1 MRDAVAAEKNGVPS
15 VVVLTDGLCS
25 IASETARVLGREGLP
40 IITVETSLFGLNRE
54 AIAQAV
60 EPLGSQIAEALTR
73 GDP

>member
-25 IASETARVLGREGLP
+25 IANETARVLGREGLP

-54 AIAQAV
+54 AIAQV
-60 EPLGSQIAEALTR
+60 MEPLGSQIAEALTR
-73 GDP
+73 SDP